1 MKKISCIFVILLL
14 FTNLIGCNLRNY
26 QYINF
31 SVKPNNHYYI
41 DEIKNKILNNK
52 KFTLYVFDTNLYKE
66 IEVPTDENSI
76 FEDFISSLTD
86 ENHSTEGVNIKE
98 PFRIRLYF
106 NDNDQ
111 YFVKVFNDSIISIAP
126 WDGIFNED
134 IISMKN
140 LPLRYNLF
148 DFCNHIAN
156 KPIAKQS

>member
-14 FTNLIGCNLRNY
+14 FTNLTGCNLRNY

-52 KFTLYVFDTNLYKE
+52 KFTLYVFDSNLYKE
-66 IEVPTDENSI
+66 IEVPAGENSI

-86 ENHSTEGVNIKE
+86 ENYSTEEVNIKE

>member
-14 FTNLIGCNLRNY
+14 FTNLIGCNLQNY
-26 QYINF
+26 QYMNF

-66 IEVPTDENSI
+66 IEVPADENSI

-86 ENHSTEGVNIKE
+86 ENYSEESVNTKE
-98 PFRIRLYF
+98 PFRLRLYF
-106 NDNDQ
+106 NDEDQ
-111 YFVKVFNDSIISIAP
+111 YFIKVFNNSIISIAP
-126 WDGIFNED
+126 WDGIFKED
-134 IISMKN
+134 MISIKN

-156 KPIAKQS
+156 KPIAKQN

>member
-1 MKKISCIFVILLL
+1 MLLSV
-14 FTNLIGCNLRNY
+14 NLIGCNLRNY

-31 SVKPNNHYYI
+31 SIKPNNHYYI

-66 IEVPTDENSI
+66 IEVPKDENSI
-76 FEDFISSLTD
+76 FEDFISSLTS
-86 ENHSTEGVNIKE
+86 ENYSTEVVNIKE

-111 YFVKVFNDSIISIAP
+111 YFIKVFNDSIISIAP
-126 WDGIFNED
+126 WDGIFKED
-134 IISMKN
+134 IISIKN

-156 KPIAKQS
+156 KPIAKQN

>member
-52 KFTLYVFDTNLYKE
+52 KFTLYVFDSNLYKE
-66 IEVPTDENSI
+66 IEVPAGENSI

-86 ENHSTEGVNIKE
+86 ENYSTEEVNIKE

>member
-1 MKKISCIFVILLL
+1 MKKISYIFIILLL
-14 FTNLIGCNLRNY
+14 SINLIGCNLRNY

-66 IEVPTDENSI
+66 IEVPSDENSI
-76 FEDFISSLTD
+76 FEDFISSLAT
-86 ENHSTEGVNIKE
+86 ENYSTEGVNIKE

-111 YFVKVFNDSIISIAP
+111 YFVKVFNDSIISVAP
-126 WDGIFNED
+126 WDGVFNED

-156 KPIAKQS
+156 KPIAK

>member
-1 MKKISCIFVILLL
+1 MKKISCIFIILLL
-14 FTNLIGCNLRNY
+14 SINLIGCNLRNY

-66 IEVPTDENSI
+66 IEVPADENSI
-76 FEDFISSLTD
+76 FEDFISSLAT
-86 ENHSTEGVNIKE
+86 ENYSTEGVNVKE

-111 YFVKVFNDSIISIAP
+111 YFVKVFNDSIISVAP

-148 DFCNHIAN
+148 DFCNHIEN
-156 KPIAKQS
+156 KPIAKQN

>member
-1 MKKISCIFVILLL
+1 MKKISCIFIILLL
-14 FTNLIGCNLRNY
+14 SINLIGCNLRNY

-66 IEVPTDENSI
+66 IEVPADENSI
-76 FEDFISSLTD
+76 FEDFISSLAT
-86 ENHSTEGVNIKE
+86 ENYSTEGVNIKE

-111 YFVKVFNDSIISIAP
+111 YFVKVFNDSIISVAP

-156 KPIAKQS
+156 KPIAKQN

>member
-14 FTNLIGCNLRNY
+14 LTNLVGCNLRNY

-31 SVKPNNHYYI
+31 SIKPNNHYYI
-41 DEIKNKILNNK
+41 DEIKNKILDNK

-86 ENHSTEGVNIKE
+86 ENYSTDGVNIKE

-156 KPIAKQS
+156 KPIAKQN

>member
-66 IEVPTDENSI
+66 IEVPADENSI

-86 ENHSTEGVNIKE
+86 ENYSEELVNTKE
-98 PFRIRLYF
+98 PFRLRLYF
-106 NDNDQ
+106 NDEDQ
-111 YFVKVFNDSIISIAP
+111 YFIKVFNNSIISIAP
-126 WDGIFNED
+126 WDGIFKED
-134 IISMKN
+134 MISIKN

-156 KPIAKQS
+156 KPIAKQN

>member
-1 MKKISCIFVILLL
+1 LLL
-14 FTNLIGCNLRNY
+14 SINLTGCNLQNY

-52 KFTLYVFDTNLYKE
+52 NFTLYVFDTDLYKE
-66 IEVPTDENSI
+66 IEVPKDENSI

-86 ENHSTEGVNIKE
+86 ENYSVEAPNSKE

-106 NDNDQ
+106 NDKDQ
-111 YFVKVFNDSIISIAP
+111 YFIKVFNDSIISISP

-134 IISMKN
+134 VISIKN

-148 DFCNHIAN
+148 DFCNHIEN
-156 KPIAKQS
+156 KPITKQN

>member
-1 MKKISCIFVILLL
+1 MKKISYIFIILLL
-14 FTNLIGCNLRNY
+14 SVNLIGCNLRNY

-31 SVKPNNHYYI
+31 SIKPNNHYYI

-66 IEVPTDENSI
+66 IEVPKDENSI
-76 FEDFISSLTD
+76 FEDFISSLTS
-86 ENHSTEGVNIKE
+86 ENYSTEGVNIKE

-111 YFVKVFNDSIISIAP
+111 YFIKVFNDSIISIAP
-126 WDGIFNED
+126 WDGIFKED
-134 IISMKN
+134 IISIKN

-156 KPIAKQS
+156 KPIAKQN